1 MNKSDLYTRKSSKDD
16 GRSVE
21 AQEDDWRDDCG
32 DQALEPGR
40 VFTDPDRSASRH
52 ARRGRPDFDALIEHI
67 KAGHCEVLSLWEA
80 SRGSRKVGEWA
91 DFLDL
96 CRSKKVLIRVIS
108 HGRTYDMSVRRDWR
122 TLIDEG
128 VDAADESEKISE
140 RTRRGKRKAAM
151 RGRPVGRLAYGF
163 KRVYDDRGHFVEQIE
178 HPDQAPVVREIVRRL
193 ADREPAGQV
202 ARDLNSRRI
211 PAPLGGPWSDRQVRQ
226 IAIKPSYAGRR
237 VHQGEQIGEGCWE
250 PIVDPQVW
258 ERAFT
263 LLTEPGRKYNN
274 DSRLSH
280 WLTGAVTC
288 GLCRNK
294 TLRAQ
299 NRSATGT
306 LAYQCRGC
314 LRVSASGRGLES
326 TIETLILWRAR
337 QRDVLTSALPK
348 QDTVALAAAE
358 VQEKALRRRLDEARA
373 EWKAGHISA
382 ASFGEMERDITPDIE
397 QAVAKVKKLSIP
409 PRLAELASLDIVN
422 DWVDMGVRLRREIVV
437 TLADV
442 IIAPGTVTSGPRF
455 DRLRLV
461 ESRWHGE
468 ERTWGQ
474 MWGVAP

>member
-1 MNKSDLYTRKSSKDD
+1 VSKSDLYTRKSSKDD

-32 DQALEPGR
+32 DQDLEPGR

-52 ARRGRPDFDALIEHI
+52 ARKGRPDFDALIEHI

-96 CRSKKVLIRVIS
+96 CRNKKVLIRVIS
-108 HGRTYDMSVRRDWR
+108 HSRTYDMSVRRDWR

-163 KRVYDDRGHFVEQIE
+163 KRVYDDRGHFVEQVE

-202 ARDLNSRRI
+202 ARDLNARRI
-211 PAPLGGPWSDRQVRQ
+211 QAPLGGPWSDRQVRQ
-226 IAIKPSYAGRR
+226 IAIKPSYAGQR
-237 VHQGEQIGEGCWE
+237 VHQGETVGDGCWE

-258 ERAFT
+258 HQAYS
-263 LLTEPGRKYNN
+263 LLTQPGRKHNN

-299 NRSATGT
+299 NRRDGS

-326 TIETLILWRAR
+326 IIETLILWRAR
-337 QRDVLTSALPK
+337 QRDVLTAALPK

-358 VQEKALRRRLDEARA
+358 AEEQTLRRRLDEARA
-373 EWKAGHISA
+373 EWKTGRISA

-397 QAVAKVKKLSIP
+397 LAAAKVRKLSIP
-409 PRLAELASLDIVN
+409 PALAELANLDIVN

-437 TLADV
+437 ALADIV
-442 IIAPGTVTSGPRF
+442 IAPGAMASGPRF

-461 ESRWHGE
+461 ESRWRGE
-468 ERTWGQ
+468 ERNWGQ
-474 MWGVAP
+474 MWGVTP